1 MAPPDAADRAADPS
15 ADLPADPTADLPA
28 DPPVTPVTSSAP
40 AALGPVLAGALV
52 FGTSAAVLVLE
63 VLSLR
68 LLAPYLGLT
77 LQTSTAV
84 IGIALSAIA
93 CGAWVGGRAAD
104 RTVPER
110 AVGPL
115 VLVGGALYLLVV
127 PLVRWAGD
135 SVRGTPG
142 AGIVLP
148 VAALAVF
155 APAALLSAVS
165 PMVVKARLATLEQ
178 TGAVVGRLSGLG
190 TLGAI
195 VGTFVTGFVLVAAF
209 PTSAV
214 VLAVGSLLVAAGV
227 ALTLRARS
235 GRRLAGPLT
244 VAGVAAACTA
254 LAPSGCQVETAYH
267 CARVAA
273 DAARPSGRV
282 LVLDTLRHSYVD
294 LHDPQH
300 LEFTYVRAMA
310 SALDAVTPTP
320 RPVDALFLGGG
331 GFTLPRFLAASRPGS
346 HSLVHE
352 IDPDVVALA
361 RQRLGLRTRPGDGV
375 EARIGD
381 ARLGVFAAPPDS
393 WDVVVGDAFGQ
404 ISVPWHLTTREVVQQ
419 VRRVLRPGGVYLV
432 NVIDHPPLAFARAEV
447 TTIADVFGSVAVLAT
462 PDTLAGR
469 GGGNLVLVA
478 STATLPVDAVRAAL
492 ARRAPTLAVAAG
504 AAARAFA
511 AGAGPLTDDH
521 APVDQLLTPYGS

>member
-1 MAPPDAADRAADPS
+1 MAPSDATGRAAGPDAAGP
-15 ADLPADPTADLPA
+15 
-28 DPPVTPVTSSAP
+28 AP
-40 AALGPVLAGALV
+40 AGQAPGGHPPAGHAPGGHPPAGLGPVLAGTLV

-77 LQTSTAV
+77 LETSTAV

-93 CGAWVGGRAAD
+93 CGAWAGGRAAD
-104 RTVPER
+104 RTSPAR

-127 PLVRWAGD
+127 PVVRWAGD
-135 SVRGTPG
+135 SVRGTVDAG
-142 AGIVLP
+142 AVLP

-165 PMVVKARLATLEQ
+165 PMVVKARLETLDE
-178 TGAVVGRLSGLG
+178 TGTVVGRLSGLG

-227 ALTLRARS
+227 VLTLRGRS
-235 GRRLAGPLT
+235 RRRIAGPLA
-244 VAGVAAACTA
+244 VALVAAASTA
-254 LAPSGCQVETAYH
+254 LAPSGCEIETAYH
-267 CARVAA
+267 CARVSA
-273 DAARPSGRV
+273 DPARPSGRV

-294 LHDPQH
+294 LDDPQY
-300 LEFTYVRAMA
+300 LEFTYTRAMA
-310 SALDAVTPTP
+310 SALDAVAPAP

-346 HSLVHE
+346 RSLVHE
-352 IDPDVVALA
+352 IDRDVVALA
-361 RQRLGLRTRPGDGV
+361 RQRLGLRTGPADGV
-375 EARIGD
+375 EARVGD
-381 ARLGVFAAPPDS
+381 ARSGLFAAPPAS
-393 WDVVVGDAFGQ
+393 RDVVVGDAFGQ
-404 ISVPWHLTTREVVQQ
+404 ISVPWHLTTREVAQQ
-419 VRRVLRPGGVYLV
+419 VRRVLRPGGVYVL

-447 TTIADVFGSVAVLAT
+447 ATIADVFDSAAVVAT
-462 PDTLAGR
+462 PEALAGR
-469 GGGNLVLVA
+469 SGGNLVVVA
-478 STATLPVDAVRAAL
+478 SAAALPVDAVRAAL
-492 ARRAPTLAVAAG
+492 ARRAPALAVAAG
-504 AAARAFA
+504 EAAGAFA
-511 AGAGPLTDDH
+511 AGAAVLTDDH
-521 APVDQLLTPYGS
+521 APVDQLLTP